1 MKKRFAIHHLF
12 MFLMAVMLSSVVQVA
27 AQAEFRPRLF
37 AEVYDE
43 TINMGKLEDNTITMA
58 QALEGVRFGLFGIST
73 MDLYFKQRIGSDAN
87 RDFWNNRAELMVGT
101 RLRFFQRIYLALC
114 TELVNGHYMKA
125 DESTLPDG
133 ADYTDVRAGL
143 IFWQG
148 FDGEAVHRWN
158 TTVPLTLWDEIYGDF
173 FYFRNDRRNGIL
185 YVNGK
190 VGFRLLRL
198 YKTAIDAYWVSYLMT
213 DINGD
218 YWNNKT
224 EAGLGIRVKPWNDLD
239 FDLFVEFLNGK
250 VTPRSGD
257 YENPNDSEY
266 RYTRIGLTFWHGW
279 GS

>member
-114 TELVNGHYMKA
+114 RSLSM
-125 DESTLPDG
+125 
-133 ADYTDVRAGL
+133 
-143 IFWQG
+143 
-148 FDGEAVHRWN
+148 
-158 TTVPLTLWDEIYGDF
+158 
-173 FYFRNDRRNGIL
+173 
-185 YVNGK
+185 
-190 VGFRLLRL
+190 
-198 YKTAIDAYWVSYLMT
+198 
-213 DINGD
+213 DI
-218 YWNNKT
+218 
-224 EAGLGIRVKPWNDLD
+224 I
-239 FDLFVEFLNGK
+239 
-250 VTPRSGD
+250 
-257 YENPNDSEY
+257 
-266 RYTRIGLTFWHGW
+266 
-279 GS
+279 